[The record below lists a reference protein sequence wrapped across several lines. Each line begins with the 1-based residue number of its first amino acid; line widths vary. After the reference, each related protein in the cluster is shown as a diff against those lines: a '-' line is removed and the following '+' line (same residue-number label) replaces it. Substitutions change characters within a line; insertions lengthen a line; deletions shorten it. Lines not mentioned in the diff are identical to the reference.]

1 MDKHVCVHG
10 HFYQPPREN
19 PWLNEVELQDSAY
32 PYHDWNARITEECYA
47 PITASRILDGKG
59 RIVDIVNLYSRISF
73 NFGPTL
79 LSWLERRRPD
89 IYEVIIEADGVSR
102 ERHRGH
108 GSAMAQVYNH
118 MIMPLATRR
127 DKVTQTIWGIR
138 DFQHRFGRDPEG
150 MWLPETAA
158 DLPTLEVLAE
168 QGIRFTVLA
177 PRQAKKIR
185 RLSSSSW
192 TDVNGGTV
200 DPTRPYL
207 CRLPSGK
214 EISIFFYDGPVSE
227 DIAFRGLL
235 SDGRKY
241 AERLLGA
248 VAGDKKGPALL
259 HVATDGETY
268 GHHHRGG
275 DMALAYCL
283 HYIESNDLATLTN
296 YGEYLE
302 THPPAHEVV
311 IHEGSSWSCVHGVER
326 WRRHC
331 GCHIG
336 GSPGWTQKWRTAL
349 REAMDWLSGE
359 LAVFYEREGGRCF
372 GDPWKAR
379 DSFIDIL
386 HSRDDE
392 EIDRFMKKAG
402 NREMSREDKARAL
415 KLLELQKNAQLIF
428 TSCGWFFDDISGI
441 ETVQILRYAAQAI
454 QYLEELGG
462 PALESK
468 FLEILEKAPGN
479 VAATGAD
486 VYRAHVRPAVVDSYR
501 VAANYGIKSLFNN
514 HSREGRIHCY
524 SCSDDDFQRLDA
536 GRVRLVTGK
545 VKVVSDQ
552 TWDEEV
558 LSFAVLH
565 LGDQNIHCGV
575 RKFDG
580 DQAFAEMKVELS
592 DDFAKGDVTRVLRQI
607 DWHFMPHTYSLF
619 HLFKDE
625 QRKVVSEVLRITYEE
640 IDTSYRQVVEN
651 NYPLMNFL
659 TTMEIPLPRPLKVAA
674 EYVAN
679 RDLRAG
685 LVSPEFDGERFAV
698 TINEIKRWALSVDRE
713 MAAYTAGATVTSLM
727 EKVGREGTSL
737 AAMETARTILEQ
749 LKGIKVDFNLWKAQN
764 TYFSAA
770 REVFPAMS
778 RRSAAGEAEAGRWV
792 EVFENLGR
800 HLGVRIA

>member
-1 MDKHVCVHG
+1 MNKYVCIHG

-32 PYHDWNARITEECYA
+32 PYHDWNERVTEECYA
-47 PITASRILDGKG
+47 PNTASRILDSED

-79 LSWLERRRPD
+79 LSWLDRHRPD
-89 IYEVIIEADGVSR
+89 IHEAIIEADRVSR

-127 DKVTQTIWGIR
+127 DKVTQTFWGIR

-150 MWLPETAA
+150 MWLPETAV
-158 DLPTLEVLAE
+158 DLESLEVLAE
-168 QGIRFTVLA
+168 QGIGFTILA
-177 PRQAKKIR
+177 PRQARKIR
-185 RLSSSSW
+185 KLSYSSW
-192 TDVNGGTV
+192 IDVNGGTI

-214 EISIFFYDGPVSE
+214 EISLFFYDGPVSQE
-227 DIAFRGLL
+227 IAFGGLL
-235 SDGRKY
+235 SDGKGFAR
-241 AERLLGA
+241 RLLGA
-248 VAGDKKGPALL
+248 VADDKKGPALL

-283 HYIESNDLATLTN
+283 NHIESNGLATLTN

-302 THPPAHEVV
+302 MHPPAHEVV
-311 IHEGSSWSCVHGVER
+311 IHENSSWSCVHGVER

-331 GCHIG
+331 GCHTG
-336 GSPGWTQKWRTAL
+336 GRPGWTQSWREAL

-359 LAVFYEREGGRCF
+359 LALYYEREGAGCF
-372 GDPWKAR
+372 RDPWKAR

-386 HSRDDE
+386 HRRDGE
-392 EIDRFMKKAG
+392 EVDPFMERVGAG
-402 NREMSREDKARAL
+402 EVSREKKARAL
-415 KLLELQKNAQLIF
+415 KLLEMQKNAQLIF

-441 ETVQILRYAAQAI
+441 ETVQVMRYAAQAI

-468 FLEILEKAPGN
+468 FLKILEKAPGN

-486 VYRAHVRPAVVDSYR
+486 VYLAQVRPAVVDHYR
-501 VAANYGIKSLFNN
+501 VAANYGISSLFNA
-514 HSREGRIHCY
+514 HSQEGRIHCY
-524 SCSDDDFQRLDA
+524 SCTGNDFQRLDA

-545 VKVVSDQ
+545 MKVVSDR
-552 TWDEEV
+552 TLDEEV

-580 DQAFAEMKVELS
+580 DEAFGEMKEQLT
-592 DDFAKGDVTRVLRQI
+592 DDFNKGDVTSVLRQI

-625 QRKVVSEVLRITYEE
+625 QRKVVSEVLQITYEE
-640 IDTSYRQVVEN
+640 IDASYRQVEEN

-659 TTMEIPLPRPLKVAA
+659 TSMGIPLPRPLKVAA
-674 EYVAN
+674 EYIAN
-679 RDLRAG
+679 RDLRAVV
-685 LVSPEFDGERFAV
+685 VSPEFDGEKLSV
-698 TINEIKRWALSVDRE
+698 IINDIKRWSLAVDRE
-713 MAAYTAGATVTSLM
+713 MAAFAADATLTSLM
-727 EKVGREGTSL
+727 EQVGEEETSL
-737 AAMETARTILEQ
+737 TVMETVRTIIERLRE
-749 LKGIKVDFNLWKAQN
+749 IDVDLNLWKAQN
-764 TYFSAA
+764 YYFAA
-770 REVFPAMS
+770 GREVFPMMA
-778 RRSAAGEAEAGRWV
+778 RRSADSEEGARRWV
-792 EVFENLGR
+792 ELFESLGQ
-800 HLGVRIA
+800 HLRVRIS

>member
-1 MDKHVCVHG
+1 MDKYVCIHG

-32 PYHDWNARITEECYA
+32 PYHDWNERITEECYA
-47 PITASRILDGKG
+47 PNTASRILDSED

-79 LSWLERRRPD
+79 LSWLERHRPD
-89 IYEVIIEADGVSR
+89 IHEAIIEADRMSR

-127 DKVTQTIWGIR
+127 DKVTQTFWGIR

-158 DLPTLEVLAE
+158 DLATLEVLAE
-168 QGIRFTVLA
+168 QGIKFTVLA
-177 PRQAKKIR
+177 PGQAEKIR

-192 TDVNGGTV
+192 IDVSDGSV

-214 EISIFFYDGPVSE
+214 EISIFFYDGPVSQ

-248 VAGDKKGPALL
+248 VADDKKGPILL
-259 HVATDGETY
+259 HVATDGESY

-283 HYIESNDLATLTN
+283 HYIESNELATLTN

-302 THPPAHEVV
+302 MHPPTHEVV
-311 IHEGSSWSCVHGVER
+311 IHESSSWSCVHGVER

-331 GCHIG
+331 GCHTG
-336 GSPGWTQKWRTAL
+336 GRPGWTQSWREAL

-359 LAVFYEREGGRCF
+359 LALYYEREGGRCF
-372 GDPWKAR
+372 SDPWKAR

-386 HSRDDE
+386 HQRDGE
-392 EIDRFMKKAG
+392 EVDRFMERVG
-402 NREMSREDKARAL
+402 IGEMSRGGKARAL

-501 VAANYGIKSLFNN
+501 VAANYGIKSLFNS
-514 HSREGRIHCY
+514 HSQGGRMHCY
-524 SCSDDDFQRLDA
+524 SCSGDDFQRLDA
-536 GRVRLVTGK
+536 GRVRLVMGK
-545 VKVVSDQ
+545 MKVVSDR
-552 TWDEEV
+552 TWDEDV

-575 RKFDG
+575 SKFD
-580 DQAFAEMKVELS
+580 DDEAFGEMKAQLA
-592 DDFAKGDVTRVLRQI
+592 DDFTRGDVTRVLRQI

-625 QRKVVSEVLRITYEE
+625 QRKVVGEVLQITYEE
-640 IDTSYRQVVEN
+640 IENSYRQVVEN

-659 TTMEIPLPRPLKVAA
+659 TTMEIPLPHPLKVAA

-685 LVSPEFDGERFAV
+685 LVSPEFDGERLSII
-698 TINEIKRWALSVDRE
+698 INDIKRWALSIDRE
-713 MAAYTAGATVTSLM
+713 MAAFTAGAAVTALM
-727 EKVGREGTSL
+727 EQVGEEETSL
-737 AAMETARTILEQ
+737 AAMETVRTILGR
-749 LKGIKVDFNLWKAQN
+749 LKEIDVDINLWKAQN
-764 TYFSAA
+764 FYFSAA
-770 REVFPAMS
+770 REVFPKMAH
-778 RRSAAGEAEAGRWV
+778 RSVDGEEEAARWV
-792 EVFENLGR
+792 ELFEDIGL